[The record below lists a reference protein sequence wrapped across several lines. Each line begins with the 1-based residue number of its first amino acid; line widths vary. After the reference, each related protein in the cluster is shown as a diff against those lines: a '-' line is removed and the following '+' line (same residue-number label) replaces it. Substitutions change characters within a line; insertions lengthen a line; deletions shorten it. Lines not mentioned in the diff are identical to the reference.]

1 MVEFAKVQRWGL
13 TMIGETT
20 GQISHLLL
28 GLCAGCLLAL
38 AAAMLKA
45 PRPAA
50 RWTGFAFFLTSFCFS
65 LKLWADGTGAM
76 PAEIYIVNNLLA
88 WTSCG
93 WFWMM
98 TMALFEDRDTF
109 EPWMFAMPAAQF
121 VLGIGNRLPW
131 EAAHPFFWTASAL
144 LQASLAILSLSI
156 VVRSWKGDLVEQ
168 RRRVRGPFMA
178 VVALYILSL
187 NGFDVWD
194 MVGEVPAWYPMFNA
208 ALLTAVVLSGAF
220 AFLDVRS
227 ALFGD
232 LPEPVAPRPRESI
245 SAEPPAAARL
255 ANGHANGAA
264 QSEPLSA
271 SAALDRAAKAD
282 LDRLQALMARNEVWK
297 EEGLT
302 IASLAIRASMPE
314 AQLRRLIS
322 DCLGYRNFPS
332 FVNSHRIAAAKARLA
347 DPNEARVTVSAIAY
361 DIGFASL
368 GPFNRAF
375 KEVTGVAPSEWRRSS
390 LGLSSPIPEEV

>member
-1 MVEFAKVQRWGL
+1 MASG
-13 TMIGETT
+13 TT
-20 GQISHLLL
+20 GEISHLLL
-28 GLCAGCLLAL
+28 GVCAGCLLAL

-50 RWTGFAFFLTSFCFS
+50 RWTGFAFFLTSFCFA
-65 LKLWADGTGAM
+65 LKLWADGTLAM
-76 PAEIYIVNNLLA
+76 PPALYVANNLLA

-98 TMALFEDRDTF
+98 TMAVFEDRDTF
-109 EPWMFAMPAAQF
+109 EPWMFGLPAAQLL
-121 VLGIGNRLPW
+121 LGLGFRLSP
-131 EAAHPFFWTASAL
+131 EGLHPFFWTASTL
-144 LQASLAILSLSI
+144 LQAALAILALTI
-156 VVRSWKGDLVEQ
+156 VLRSAKGDLVEQ

-178 VVALYILSL
+178 AVALYILSL
-187 NGFDVWD
+187 NGFDIWEMLGD
-194 MVGEVPAWYPMFNA
+194 VPAWYPMFNA
-208 ALLTAVVLSGAF
+208 ALLTALVLSGAF
-220 AFLDVRS
+220 AFLDSRV

-232 LPEPVAPRPRESI
+232 LPEPVAPKLPAI
-245 SAEPPAAARL
+245 ASAQAAARPA

-264 QSEPLSA
+264 QAEPLSA

-282 LDRLQALMARNEVWK
+282 LDRLQALMARDEVWK

-347 DPNEARVTVSAIAY
+347 DPDEARVTVSTIAY

-375 KEVTGVAPSEWRRSS
+375 KEVTGVSPSEWRRSS

>member
-1 MVEFAKVQRWGL
+1 M
-13 TMIGETT
+13 
-20 GQISHLLL
+20 
-28 GLCAGCLLAL
+28 
-38 AAAMLKA
+38 
-45 PRPAA
+45 RPGRA
-50 RWTGFAFFLTSFCFS
+50 
-65 LKLWADGTGAM
+65 
-76 PAEIYIVNNLLA
+76 
-88 WTSCG
+88 
-93 WFWMM
+93 
-98 TMALFEDRDTF
+98 
-109 EPWMFAMPAAQF
+109 
-121 VLGIGNRLPW
+121 
-131 EAAHPFFWTASAL
+131 
-144 LQASLAILSLSI
+144 
-156 VVRSWKGDLVEQ
+156 
-168 RRRVRGPFMA
+168 
-178 VVALYILSL
+178 
-187 NGFDVWD
+187 
-194 MVGEVPAWYPMFNA
+194 
-208 ALLTAVVLSGAF
+208 
-220 AFLDVRS
+220 
-227 ALFGD
+227 
-232 LPEPVAPRPRESI
+232 ESI